1 MPRIAGTTNRQTTFL
16 RAFRTNP
23 AGPPPDQ
30 WPSPLILRK
39 WLRRQAFRA
48 ALESLRDTHR
58 FQTDF
63 HLAAAASA
71 AARKLSASSQDS
83 ALSTQDLKDLAHL
96 LRLAHQRERHPT
108 QLKLQSRSRPGL
120 YTPADRLNLDP
131 WGDAEENWPHPRTKK
146 PKKKLEKPPLAE
158 PQENPTP
165 DP

>member
-1 MPRIAGTTNRQTTFL
+1 MPRIQGTTNRQSSFL
-16 RAFRTNP
+16 RAFRNNP

-71 AARKLSASSQDS
+71 AAKALTATDTPLTPDALKTVSQ
-83 ALSTQDLKDLAHL
+83 L

-108 QLKLQSRSRPGL
+108 ELKLQSRSRPGL

-131 WGDAEENWPHPRTKK
+131 WGDAEERWRFPRTKK
-146 PKKKLEKPPLAE
+146 PKKKPEKPK
-158 PQENPTP
+158 TP
-165 DP
+165 ALQSTTG